1 MNGAPPQ
8 QDAEQDPRVRE
19 IARALASGTPVDWD
33 AAESSAPNDAVREL
47 IRELRILSSIADLTN
62 GLTTGVSLDGVAA
75 PRAGAAALATWGPLV
90 LHEKIGNGSFGEV
103 YRAWEPRLDR
113 EVALKLL
120 RPVQTPFDDRAS
132 TVVAEGRALARVRH
146 PNVVTVFGADRV
158 DGRIGVWMEY
168 VHGRTLEDV
177 LREHGPFSAREAT
190 LAGIDLCRAL
200 AAIHRQGLLHRD
212 IKTQNVMREE
222 GGRTVLMDFG
232 TAVGAHA
239 ESDNKTGLAGTP
251 LYLAPELLGGDPPS
265 IASDVYATGILLFH
279 LVTASFPLAGRTL
292 RDIREAHAAGRRRLL
307 RDLRA
312 DLPRS
317 FIDAIDRAAAANPA
331 QRFATAGALESALAA
346 CLTEAPGVEAAET
359 RKPVEK
365 FTRGRLDGRSA
376 LGKWAAIASVLVV
389 MLAGTIGFLA
399 SRSRSDSRLARP
411 PDHGSTPGLV
421 PGGPSTRKLPIPAW
435 SVVGRPAHNGSFI
448 PYADEEGELALFDL
462 ASGKSRTL
470 THAAGSGEEAG
481 AGAPSP
487 DGTLIAYSWHALDGA
502 LELRTIRADG
512 TRPRVLL
519 RPQRATEIS
528 PLDWT
533 PDGSAILASIETSD
547 GRYRLVLIDARS
559 TSAATRVVKDLGT
572 SRPLLASVSP
582 DGTRVTY
589 DAWAGGRSGSRDVF
603 AIGIDGREETPV
615 AATEATEAFPVW
627 SAAGD
632 AITFVSGG
640 LGAPSLWE
648 QRMTGGH
655 PDGPPRFVARDL
667 GRIMGLGLSTQGQY
681 FYVQQAG
688 VVDVYVADPRAGW
701 RVDRASASGSPGQSL
716 APAWSPD
723 GALAWVEI
731 AGCIRADRQH
741 RRLMIVPTSGRPAKP
756 LVPNLAFFLMPAW
769 SPSGDDVLVIGLDS
783 RNRWGIHRV
792 DVETGSTVPILL
804 APPGDDGSFQ
814 AVQWLAPDQIAYA
827 AGSRVVRRDIASG
840 DEITLVDA
848 AEEGLTSLHPASFGG
863 RGFQVSPDGASIAF
877 SGYIGEPPSVTHV
890 VRAKLLGGASHTLAE
905 SERPERVVFQAWSE
919 DGRGVY
925 FTRSALGRPD
935 VTLWRV
941 SVDRG
946 DARPTGVTYPYLRD
960 VSIDARS
967 GRVAFT
973 GGSERYEVWV
983 LEGVVPAGQIP

>member
-19 IARALASGTPVDWD
+19 IARAIASGTPVDWD

-47 IRELRILSSIADLTN
+47 IRELRVLSTIADLTD
-62 GLTTGVSLDGVAA
+62 GRTTGVSLDGVAA
-75 PRAGAAALATWGPLV
+75 PRAGAAALVTWGPLV
-90 LHEKIGNGSFGEV
+90 LYEKIGDGSFGEV

-120 RPVQTPFDDRAS
+120 RPVQTPFDDRVS

-212 IKTQNVMREE
+212 IKAQNVMREE

-232 TAVGAHA
+232 TAVATHG
-239 ESDNKTGLAGTP
+239 ESDDQTALAGTP
-251 LYLAPELLGGDPPS
+251 LYLAPELLGGDTPS

-279 LVTASFPLAGRTL
+279 LVTASFPVAGRTL
-292 RDIREAHAAGRRRLL
+292 RDIREAHAAGGRRLL

-317 FIDAIDRAAAANPA
+317 FIDAIDRAAARNPA

-346 CLTEAPGVEAAET
+346 CLAEAPGVEAAET
-359 RKPVEK
+359 RKSVEP
-365 FTRGRLDGRSA
+365 FTHGWLAGRTA

-399 SRSRSDSRLARP
+399 SHPRSDSRLARP
-411 PDHGSTPGLV
+411 PDHGSTPALV
-421 PGGPSTRKLPIPAW
+421 PAEPSTRKLPIPAW
-435 SVVGRPAHNGSFI
+435 SDVGRPAHDGSFI

-462 ASGKSRTL
+462 ASGTSRTL

-481 AGAPSP
+481 PGAPSH

-533 PDGSAILASIETSD
+533 PDGSAILTSIETSD

-589 DAWAGGRSGSRDVF
+589 DAWAGSGSRDVF

-627 SAAGD
+627 SAEGD

-648 QRMTGGH
+648 QRLTGGH

-688 VVDVYVADPRAGW
+688 VVDVYVADPRASW

-723 GALAWVEI
+723 GALARVEI
-731 AGCIRADRQH
+731 AGYIRADRQH
-741 RRLMIVPTSGRPAKP
+741 RRLMIVPTGGQPAKA
-756 LVPNLAFFLMPAW
+756 LAPNLAFFLMPAW
-769 SPSGDDVLVIGLDS
+769 SPKGDGVLVIGSDS
-783 RNRWGIHRV
+783 HNRWGIHRV

-804 APPGDDGSFQ
+804 APPGDEGWFQ

-840 DEITLVDA
+840 DENTLVDA

-863 RGFQVSPDGASIAF
+863 RVFQVSPDGTSIAF
-877 SGYIGEPPSVTHV
+877 SGYVGEPPSVTHV
-890 VRAKLLGGASHTLAE
+890 VRAKLLSGASHTLAE

-919 DGRGVY
+919 DGRRVY
-925 FTRSALGRPD
+925 FTRSASGEAD

-941 SVDRG
+941 SVDGG
-946 DARPTGVTYPYLRD
+946 DARSTGVRYPYLRD

-983 LEGVVPAGQIP
+983 LEGVVSAGRIR